1 MRDWCAASVN
11 RTIDPRN
18 FGLIANI
25 SYRFRRPKFK
35 TYLYVGLSVC
45 QTLAWH
51 LLSVTENNK
60 ISRKIGL
67 LYKGE
72 AISQFLNQLNN
83 LESLTLSLL
92 RTLSN
97 IKKVL
102 ALGFV
107 NLVKPGV
114 YEIKSPLE
122 LGGRYRRSSL
132 GFV

>member
-1 MRDWCAASVN
+1 M
-11 RTIDPRN
+11 
-18 FGLIANI
+18 
-25 SYRFRRPKFK
+25 
-35 TYLYVGLSVC
+35 
-45 QTLAWH
+45 
-51 LLSVTENNK
+51 
-60 ISRKIGL
+60 

-83 LESLTLSLL
+83 LESLTLPLL